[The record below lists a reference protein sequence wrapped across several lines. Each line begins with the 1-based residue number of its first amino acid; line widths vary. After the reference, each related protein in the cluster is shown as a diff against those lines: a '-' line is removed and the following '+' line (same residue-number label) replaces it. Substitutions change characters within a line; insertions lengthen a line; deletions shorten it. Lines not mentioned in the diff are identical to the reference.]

1 MSVTN
6 TLIGYEI
13 TYPTQIWLKDLTL
26 PEGSKAFKIRRL
38 KKIGEEVL
46 GLETRIFP
54 LEVAERFAL
63 EDLKSEPF
71 IVLLRRNADTEVH
84 RVVYRTRSSQ
94 LLEMEAEMM
103 GIPEGSPALVR
114 AGVHYNRTDQPMMT
128 GRVTF
133 PAEKV
138 ELHFEVRK
146 DQRIQERLTLK

>member
-1 MSVTN
+1 
-6 TLIGYEI
+6 
-13 TYPTQIWLKDLTL
+13 
-26 PEGSKAFKIRRL
+26 
-38 KKIGEEVL
+38 
-46 GLETRIFP
+46 LETRIFP